1 MNVIET
7 TALTKRFGKTL
18 VVDEI
23 SLTIERG
30 QVFGFLGPNGSGK
43 TTTIGMLVGIITPTG
58 GTFKLFGGG
67 GSAKD
72 QAGSVVTR
80 KLFAVTNLS

>member
-18 VVDEI
+18 AVDEI

-30 QVFGFLGPNGSGK
+30 QVFGFLGPNVSGK
-43 TTTIGMLVGIITPTG
+43 ATTIGMLVGIITPTG

-67 GSAKD
+67 SAKD
-72 QAGSVVTR
+72 QAGSVATR
-80 KLFAVTNLS
+80 ILFAVTNLS